1 MNHLNREGK
10 LEKSNNVNQLAIMG
24 VLIAMD
30 VILARFLS
38 INTPITRIGFA
49 FIARAIAAIV
59 LGPLQAAAVGGIAD
73 FIGAIVFPSGAYF
86 PGFTLTA
93 AMIGLIY
100 GLFLH
105 KKVTLP
111 RIVGAVVT
119 SQIVCSLGLNT
130 LWLTVM
136 TESSFF
142 ALLSTRLIQAV
153 VTGAAQIVTIF
164 VLQGV
169 FVLLK
174 RQVKAGQQ

>member
-1 MNHLNREGK
+1 MNKERK

-38 INTPITRIGFA
+38 INTPITRVGFA

-73 FIGAIVFPSGAYF
+73 IIGAVVFPSGAYF
-86 PGFTLTA
+86 PGITLTA

-105 KKVTLP
+105 KRVTIP

-119 SQIVCSLGLNT
+119 SQIVCSLGMNT
-130 LWLTVM
+130 LWLSIM
-136 TESSFF
+136 TNTAFT

-153 VTGAAQIVTIF
+153 VTGVVQIITIF
-164 VLQGV
+164 VLQGA
-169 FVLLK
+169 FVLIK
-174 RQVKAGQQ
+174 RQVKAGQS

>member
-1 MNHLNREGK
+1 MNKERK

-38 INTPITRIGFA
+38 INTPITRVGFA

-59 LGPLQAAAVGGIAD
+59 LGPLQAAAVGFFAD

-105 KKVTLP
+105 RKVTIP
-111 RIVGAVVT
+111 RIVAAVVA

-130 LWLTVM
+130 LWLAIITG
-136 TESSFF
+136 TDYF
-142 ALLSTRLIQAV
+142 ALLSTRLIQAA
-153 VTGAAQIVTIF
+153 VTGAVQILTIF
-164 VLQGV
+164 VLQGA
-169 FVLLK
+169 FVLIK
-174 RQVKAGQQ
+174 RQVQAGQR